1 LQLLVSYRHK
11 LPLQTTCSEQMQVTD
26 VLLLVFGL
34 AFGAFFVWV
43 GKQALLSQS
52 TFLRLCNRWYK
63 TKEFGLEPFDIGY
76 FGGTKRLRLMGI
88 GLIALGLFIMVWF
101 AGLLFSHL
109 P

>member
-1 LQLLVSYRHK
+1 
-11 LPLQTTCSEQMQVTD
+11 MQVTD
-26 VLLLVFGL
+26 VLLLVLGL
-34 AFGAFFVWV
+34 AFGSFFVWV
-43 GKQALLSQS
+43 GKQALLSQG

-101 AGLLFSHL
+101 AALLPSHL
-109 P
+109 H